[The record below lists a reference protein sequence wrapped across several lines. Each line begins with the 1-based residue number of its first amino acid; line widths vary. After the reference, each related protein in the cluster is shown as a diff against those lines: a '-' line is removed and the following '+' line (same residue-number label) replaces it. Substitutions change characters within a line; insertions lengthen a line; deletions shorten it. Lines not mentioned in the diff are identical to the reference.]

1 MSTENIGKWSKSV
14 CDSERLM
21 TYKCQHSIKKLS
33 QSLRIRAI
41 CGTWPTPGD
50 VTARRVH
57 PTSSTSLSFF
67 LCINPHSSIH
77 ILSFIFHF
85 PSFGRTMK
93 TSPLFLEGGLE
104 FGDSFMKHLRFK
116 KAKEASPAAI
126 RPHQDT
132 DTVFTKRL
140 LSPCA
145 LHWAVSFGFE
155 HSCSS
160 ISQEHL
166 AFARRAIN

>member
-1 MSTENIGKWSKSV
+1 
-14 CDSERLM
+14 M

-33 QSLRIRAI
+33 QSLRNTGHLWHMADPWG
-41 CGTWPTPGD
+41 CDGKTCL
-50 VTARRVH
+50 
-57 PTSSTSLSFF
+57 SSFLHFPFFLPLNKSSFVGSYLKLYFSLSKFWENDENKSSYF
-67 LCINPHSSIH
+67 L
-77 ILSFIFHF
+77 
-85 PSFGRTMK
+85 
-93 TSPLFLEGGLE
+93 GGLE

-116 KAKEASPAAI
+116 KAKEACPAAI
-126 RPHQDT
+126 RPHQNT

-140 LSPCA
+140 LSPRA